1 MYMQITSTRMY
12 LHLYMYKHCM
22 QSYINNT
29 MCITCRYSD
38 FAGVPLLCTSSEVSN
53 SLCTSLYR
61 SSTTA
66 FLCCEK
72 ECAFAVHACR
82 FLCMCK
88 PNWMLIHF
96 RHISSST
103 GRMSSIMH
111 TPLLPPRVHVNA
123 RYSTNRFM
131 SSYTAKGIPIP
142 QARDNSADRF
152 QHAEHGRKG

>member
-1 MYMQITSTRMY
+1 MKKAGQDVIQCYP
-12 LHLYMYKHCM
+12 LH
-22 QSYINNT
+22 S
-29 MCITCRYSD
+29 
-38 FAGVPLLCTSSEVSN
+38 AGVPLLCTSSEVSN

-61 SSTTA
+61 SSTTS

-103 GRMSSIMH
+103 GYMSSIMH
-111 TPLLPPRVHVNA
+111 TPLLPPRIHVNA

-131 SSYTAKGIPIP
+131 SAVKVSPYRKPETTAPIAFSMRNTGRRVSIRKAIGAAEQKGL
-142 QARDNSADRF
+142 ACETTYR
-152 QHAEHGRKG
+152 